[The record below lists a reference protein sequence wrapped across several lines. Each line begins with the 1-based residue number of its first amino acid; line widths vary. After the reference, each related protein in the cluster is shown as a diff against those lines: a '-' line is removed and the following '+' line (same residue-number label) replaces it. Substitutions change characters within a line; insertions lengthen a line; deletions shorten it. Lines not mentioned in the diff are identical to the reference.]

1 MIAKIFQQALYPFIW
16 LFLKICLN
24 HKTIGLENLKGLE
37 NKAVI
42 FIAPHKH
49 WLDPIIYGYSLPFNF
64 APIRF
69 IAAEEY
75 FYFFKGNPAKI
86 FSPIVALYVRING
99 SIPVK
104 RGDRTATLEEKLN
117 KAIEVL
123 KNNGK
128 IWIFPEGKII
138 KENNLGKF
146 KRGVAFLHQQT
157 KTSIIPVVA
166 LIDGKLFK
174 LNFRNFLFLLLRRKK
189 LVIKFG
195 EPIYNLP
202 EGDLEKAAEFLRE
215 KLIELISKEE
225 LAEKSLPPEFWSKY
239 FKVYDILNIIP
250 PYIDLLKK
258 ILSILNPQK
267 GELIL
272 DAGAGTGNL
281 AILIEK
287 KLAKVV
293 ALDFSKEALDIYKL
307 KNPNATICLHDLT
320 NPLPFED
327 NYFDKIVSNNVIY
340 NIPREKRLDVILE
353 LKRVLKPGGLI
364 VISNIHKNFSPFKIY
379 ITSIKEN
386 IKREGF
392 LKTIWLVLKL
402 IIPTIKM
409 FYYNFKIQ
417 KIHQFDK
424 KNLFDFEE
432 QKELLIKAGFKYV
445 SDTEL
450 VYAGQAILNYA
461 IK

>member
-1 MIAKIFQQALYPFIW
+1 MIAKIFQQILYPFIW
-16 LFLKICLN
+16 LFLKIFLN
-24 HKTIGLENLKGLE
+24 HKVVGLENLKDFK

-64 APIRF
+64 APIHF

-75 FYFFKGNPAKI
+75 FNFFKGNPAKI
-86 FSPIVALYVRING
+86 FAPIVALYVRVNG

-104 RGDRTATLEEKLN
+104 RGDRTITLEKKLK

-138 KENNLGKF
+138 KEKNLGEF
-146 KRGVAFLHQQT
+146 KIGVVFLHQQT
-157 KTSIIPVVA
+157 NVPIVPVIGLINGHLLELNLKTIF
-166 LIDGKLFK
+166 D
-174 LNFRNFLFLLLRRKK
+174 LFLRKK
-189 LVIKFG
+189 RLLVKFG
-195 EPIYNLP
+195 EPIYELP
-202 EGDLEKAAEFLRE
+202 EKDLEKSAQFLRN
-215 KLIELISKEE
+215 KVIELKEE
-225 LAEKSLPPEFWSKY
+225 ISEKGLPPEFWSKY
-239 FKVYDILNIIP
+239 FQVYDILNMVP
-250 PYIDLLKK
+250 PYKDLLNK
-258 ILSILNPQK
+258 ILSILDPQK
-267 GELIL
+267 GEKIL

-281 AILIEK
+281 AVLIENK
-287 KLAKVV
+287 SAQVI
-293 ALDFSKEALDIYKL
+293 ALDFSKEALEIYKN

-320 NPLPFED
+320 KPLPFDD

-340 NIPREKRLDVILE
+340 NIPREKRLEVIKE

-364 VISNIHKNFSPFKIY
+364 VISNIHKNFSPLKIY
-379 ITSIKEN
+379 LASIKES
-386 IKREGF
+386 IKKDGL
-392 LKTIWLVLKL
+392 LKTIYLVIKL

-417 KIHQFDK
+417 KVHQFDR

-445 SDTEL
+445 SQTEF
-450 VYAGQAILNYA
+450 VYANQAILNYA